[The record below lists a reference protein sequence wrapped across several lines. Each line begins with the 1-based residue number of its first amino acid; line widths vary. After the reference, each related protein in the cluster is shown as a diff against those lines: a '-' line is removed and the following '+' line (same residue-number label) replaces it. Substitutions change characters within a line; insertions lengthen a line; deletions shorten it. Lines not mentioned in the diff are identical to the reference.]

1 MASIDLEKHDINTR
15 ESTRFLVLV
24 SRLPSL
30 IDCLVTKQ
38 TFCIVLLRLFSFK
51 FRRFLSTVGLS
62 DEDNCCKSQGIGKL
76 IKETPWKGIFEVDWL
91 INVAANTQIS
101 SSSLLTSANSRQ
113 PFFTRVLFGVLF
125 FSRNHTWK
133 MGVQLIHEWVLY
145 TSLYGNSY
153 LPPRFSK
160 SDSTT
165 IVTGSDI

>member
-1 MASIDLEKHDINTR
+1 MASIGLEKHDINAR
-15 ESTRFLVLV
+15 ESKRFHVLV

-38 TFCIVLLRLFSFK
+38 TFCIVLLHLFSFK
-51 FRRFLSTVGLS
+51 FRRFLLTVGLS

-76 IKETPWKGIFEVDWL
+76 IKEKPWKGIFKVDWL

-101 SSSLLTSANSRQ
+101 SSLLLTSANNRR
-113 PFFTRVLFGVLF
+113 PFFTRVLFRVLF

-133 MGVQLIHEWVLY
+133 MGVQLIHEWVSY